1 MDDHRPASEPP
12 ITPPHSPLTTPPV
25 RTAPPTEPGAV
36 AATIPT
42 WPPAIG
48 VLAIVFGGL
57 GLVSSAATPAMFL
70 IMGAVGGTSSS
81 PAMTPIG
88 WAVWAVSLPLAAWH
102 LVAGILTVRRRRSGP
117 TQLVWWA
124 VANSVAAIVGFALAG
139 MNMTATA
146 PTGASAPPPGME
158 WMTLVTVGIS
168 LAFSLIWPVFLV
180 VFLNRPAR
188 KAHWKAW

>member
-12 ITPPHSPLTTPPV
+12 ITPMSAPPTGPPV
-25 RTAPPTEPGAV
+25 RMAPPTEPGAV
-36 AATIPT
+36 AETVPT

-70 IMGAVGGTSSS
+70 IMSAVGGTSSS

-88 WAVWAVSLPLAAWH
+88 WAVWAVSLPLAVWH
-102 LVAGILTVRRRRSGP
+102 IVAGILTVRRRRSGP
-117 TQLVWWA
+117 SQLVWWA
-124 VANSVAAIVGFALAG
+124 VANSLAAIIGSVLAI
-139 MNMTATA
+139 MNVTATA
-146 PTGASAPPPGME
+146 PTGAAAPPPGLE

-168 LAFSLIWPVFLV
+168 LAF
-180 VFLNRPAR
+180 
-188 KAHWKAW
+188 